1 MKEKILFIVN
11 PISGHHDKSKF
22 PSMVDELI
30 DKDKYEYTI
39 TLTEYAGHAAELT
52 KKAIEDQYDIIV
64 AVGGDGTI
72 NEVATNIIGARQT
85 FAIVPYGS
93 GNGLARHMHLP
104 LKPKKVITEVI
115 NKGVKSKIDTATM
128 NGVPYISI
136 AGVGFDAIIAD
147 YFAKD
152 PSRGIKTYV
161 KLVTERYFKF
171 KPEKYHLILD
181 DKEELDCEP
190 LFISFANSN
199 QFGSNAVVSP
209 NASLNDG
216 LLDVCIFKKPS
227 FIQVPWIAERLLTS
241 KIDHTKIVDIHK
253 ASKIQVIRKK
263 EDIANVDGEAVMM
276 AKDITV
282 EILPLSL
289 NVLLPNDNNVETHCC
304 ASK

>member
-22 PSMVDELI
+22 PSIVDELI
-30 DKDKYEYTI
+30 DNDKYEYTI
-39 TLTEYAGHAAELT
+39 TLTEYGGHAAELT
-52 KKAIEDQYDIIV
+52 KQAIENQYDIIV

-72 NEVATNIIGARQT
+72 NEVATNMIGARQT

-93 GNGLARHMHLP
+93 GNGLARHLHLP

-115 NKGVKSKIDTATM
+115 NKGIKSKIDTATM

-147 YFAKD
+147 FFAKD

-161 KLVTERYFKF
+161 KLVTKEYMHFQPKN
-171 KPEKYHLILD
+171 YHLILD
-181 DKEELDCEP
+181 DKVEIDCHP

-209 NASLNDG
+209 TASLNDG
-216 LLDVCIFKKPS
+216 LLDVCIFKKPN
-227 FIQVPWIAERLLTS
+227 FLQVPWIAERLLTN
-241 KIDHTKIVDIHK
+241 KIDHTKIVEIHK
-253 ASKIQVIRKK
+253 ASKIKVIREK
-263 EDIANVDGEAVMM
+263 EEIANVDGEAVMM
-276 AKDITV
+276 SKDIEV
-282 EILPLSL
+282 EIKPLSL
-289 NVLLPNDNNVETHCC
+289 NILLPNDN
-304 ASK
+304 

>member
-22 PSMVDELI
+22 PSIVEELI
-30 DKDKYEYTI
+30 DKDKYDYTI
-39 TLTEYAGHAAELT
+39 TLTEYGGHATELT
-52 KKAIEDQYDIIV
+52 KQAIDNEYDIIV

-72 NEVATNIIGARQT
+72 NEVATTMIGASQT

-93 GNGLARHMHLP
+93 GNGLARHLHLP
-104 LKPKKVITEVI
+104 LQPKKVITEVI
-115 NKGVKSKIDTATM
+115 NKGIKSKIDTATM

-152 PSRGIKTYV
+152 PNRGFKTYA
-161 KLVTERYFKF
+161 KLVTEKYFKF

-181 DKEELDCEP
+181 DKEEIDCEP

-209 NASLNDG
+209 SASLNDG
-216 LLDVCIFKKPS
+216 LLDVCIFKKPNLWA
-227 FIQVPWIAERLLTS
+227 VPYVAERLLT
-241 KIDHTKIVDIHK
+241 KRIDKTHYVDIHK
-253 ASKIQVIRKK
+253 ASKIKVLREK
-263 EDIANVDGEAVMM
+263 EDFANIDGEAVMM
-276 AKDITV
+276 SKDVVV
-282 EILPLSL
+282 EINPLSL
-289 NVLLPNDNNVETHCC
+289 NILLPTN
-304 ASK
+304 KK

>member
-22 PSMVDELI
+22 PSIVEKLI
-30 DKDKYEYTI
+30 DKDKYDYTI
-39 TLTEYAGHAAELT
+39 TFTEYGGHAVELT
-52 KKAIEDQYDIIV
+52 KQAIDNQYDIIV

-72 NEVATNIIGARQT
+72 NEVATTMIGASQT

-93 GNGLARHMHLP
+93 GNGLARHLHLP

-115 NKGVKSKIDTATM
+115 NKGVKSKIDTASM

-147 YFAKD
+147 FFAKD
-152 PSRGIKTYV
+152 PKRGIKTYV
-161 KLVTERYFKF
+161 KLVTKEYLHFQ
-171 KPEKYHLILD
+171 PEKYHLILD
-181 DKEELDCEP
+181 DVVEIDCEP

-209 NASLNDG
+209 TASLNDG

-227 FIQVPWIAERLLTS
+227 FLQVPIIAERLLT
-241 KIDHTKIVDIHK
+241 KRIDRTRIVDIHK
-253 ASKIQVIRKK
+253 AHKIKVLRQK
-263 EDIANVDGEAVMM
+263 EDIANIDGEAKMM
-276 AKDITV
+276 PKDVVV
-282 EILPLSL
+282 EINPLSL
-289 NVLLPNDNNVETHCC
+289 NILLPN
-304 ASK
+304 K

>member
-22 PSMVDELI
+22 PSIVEKLI
-30 DKDKYEYTI
+30 DKDKYDYTI
-39 TLTEYAGHAAELT
+39 TFTEYGGHAVELT
-52 KKAIEDQYDIIV
+52 KQAIDNQYDIIV

-72 NEVATNIIGARQT
+72 NEVATTMIGASQT

-93 GNGLARHMHLP
+93 GNGLARHLHLP

-115 NKGVKSKIDTATM
+115 NKGVKSKIDTASM

-147 YFAKD
+147 FFAKD
-152 PSRGIKTYV
+152 PKRGIKTYV
-161 KLVTERYFKF
+161 KLVTKEYLHFQ
-171 KPEKYHLILD
+171 PEKYHLILD
-181 DKEELDCEP
+181 DVVEIDCEP

-209 NASLNDG
+209 TASLNDG

-227 FIQVPWIAERLLTS
+227 FLQVPIIAERLLT
-241 KIDHTKIVDIHK
+241 KRIDRTRIVDIHK
-253 ASKIQVIRKK
+253 AHKIKVIREK
-263 EDIANVDGEAVMM
+263 EEIANIDGEAKMM
-276 AKDITV
+276 PKDVVV
-282 EILPLSL
+282 EIYPLSL
-289 NVLLPNDNNVETHCC
+289 NILLPN
-304 ASK
+304 K

>member
-22 PSMVDELI
+22 PLIVDEFI

-39 TLTEYAGHAAELT
+39 KLTERGGHAAELT
-52 KKAIEDQYDIIV
+52 KQAIEDQYDIIV

-72 NEVATNIIGARQT
+72 NEVATNMIGANQT

-93 GNGLARHMHLP
+93 GNGLARHLHLP
-104 LKPKKVITEVI
+104 LKPKKIITEVI

-147 YFAKD
+147 FFAKD
-152 PSRGIKTYV
+152 PNRGLKTYV
-161 KLVTERYFKF
+161 KLVTEKYFKF

-181 DKEELDCEP
+181 DKEEIDCEP

-199 QFGSNAVVSP
+199 QFGFNAAVSP
-209 NASLNDG
+209 HASLNDG

-227 FIQVPWIAERLLTS
+227 FIQVPWVAERLLTQ
-241 KIDHTKIVDIHK
+241 KIDRTHFVDIHK
-253 ASKIQVIRKK
+253 ASKISVIREK
-263 EDIANVDGEAVMM
+263 EDIANIDGEAMKM
-276 AKDITV
+276 PKDFEV
-282 EILPLSL
+282 RILPLTL
-289 NVLLPNDNNVETHCC
+289 NILLPVM
-304 ASK
+304 SS

>member
-22 PSMVDELI
+22 PSIVDNLI
-30 DKDKYEYTI
+30 DKDKYDYTI
-39 TLTEYAGHAAELT
+39 TMTERGGHAAELT
-52 KKAIEDQYDIIV
+52 KQAIDNEYDIIV

-72 NEVATNIIGARQT
+72 NEVATNMIGARQT

-93 GNGLARHMHLP
+93 GNGLARHLHLP

-147 YFAKD
+147 FFAKD
-152 PSRGIKTYV
+152 PKRGIKTYV
-161 KLVTERYFKF
+161 KLVTKEYMHFQPKN
-171 KPEKYHLILD
+171 YHLILD
-181 DKEELDCEP
+181 DKNEIYCNP

-209 NASLNDG
+209 HASLNDG

-227 FIQVPWIAERLLTS
+227 FIQVPWVAERLLTQR
-241 KIDHTKIVDIHK
+241 IDRTHFVDIHK
-253 ASKIQVIRKK
+253 ASKIKVIREKD
-263 EDIANVDGEAVMM
+263 EIVNIDGEAIMM
-276 AKDITV
+276 SKDIEV
-282 EILPLSL
+282 EINPLSL
-289 NVLLPNDNNVETHCC
+289 NILLPL
-304 ASK
+304 K